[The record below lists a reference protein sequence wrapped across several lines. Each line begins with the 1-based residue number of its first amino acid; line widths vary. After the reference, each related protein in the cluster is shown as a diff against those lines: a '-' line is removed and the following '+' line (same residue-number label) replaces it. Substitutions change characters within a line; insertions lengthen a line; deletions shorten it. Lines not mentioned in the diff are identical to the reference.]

1 MLINPPF
8 VSPNMGDAW
17 EMRWETRHIN
27 AVKDYERR
35 EKEGKVE
42 PVDMTDR
49 LDRIDAARS

>member
-1 MLINPPF
+1 MLINPPLA
-8 VSPNMGDAW
+8 SPNMGDAW

-27 AVKDYERR
+27 AVKDYERK

-49 LDRIDAARS
+49 LDRIDAVRS